1 MRRLYTACK
10 LRVPTGST
18 PGIMNFSADQR
29 GRCWD
34 QSKGGAVGQERTRRG
49 MKPANLR
56 IDVITTFI
64 AIVEAGSMREA
75 GRRLGVSKSVVSQR
89 LSALEATLNV
99 RLLSRST
106 RQQALT
112 DSGKH
117 FFDRCQKI

>member
-1 MRRLYTACK
+1 
-10 LRVPTGST
+10 
-18 PGIMNFSADQR
+18 
-29 GRCWD
+29 
-34 QSKGGAVGQERTRRG
+34 

-89 LSALEATLNV
+89 LSALEAALNV
-99 RLLSRST
+99 SLLSRST

-112 DSGKH
+112 DSGKY
-117 FFDRCQKI
+117 FSTVVRRSSRSSS

>member
-1 MRRLYTACK
+1 
-10 LRVPTGST
+10 
-18 PGIMNFSADQR
+18 
-29 GRCWD
+29 
-34 QSKGGAVGQERTRRG
+34 

-112 DSGKH
+112 VVEPHQWRQRDCFRPPPGGRLAH
-117 FFDRCQKI
+117 NARAVLADARVNARPIAA